1 MPVFW
6 VYANGK
12 REGVPGHQFSGGNGT
27 PERYETEDSVEI
39 NSLMN
44 WVSAKLPD
52 GSEEFQELETED
64 VRATYAAAKV
74 RVGPVT
80 TFPDEIE
87 LPNPDMEVETDHE
100 ESEAEEAAQ
109 EEPEEAETPPEETK
123 DPEPVDAVA
132 YAAQLKKNIKR
143 LRVMAKKN
151 DGTRPL
157 ISMQR

>member
-1 MPVFW
+1 
-6 VYANGK
+6 
-12 REGVPGHQFSGGNGT
+12 
-27 PERYETEDSVEI
+27 
-39 NSLMN
+39 MN

-151 DGTRPL
+151 DGKGYYDKTEGVARYAIAHGIKYMKRKREEVYRDIAAADL
-157 ISMQR
+157 DAKIAKMQEVKR